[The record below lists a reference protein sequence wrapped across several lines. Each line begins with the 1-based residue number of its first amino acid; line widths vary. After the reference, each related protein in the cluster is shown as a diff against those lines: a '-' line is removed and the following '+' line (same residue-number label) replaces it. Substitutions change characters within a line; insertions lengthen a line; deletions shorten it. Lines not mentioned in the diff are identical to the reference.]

1 MSYPESMTTVTEIM
15 ADVLTLPR
23 TDRGY
28 IAQKI
33 IESLDDETEL
43 PTEEKATLDRRSQE
57 LRDGTVKPISLEQL
71 KQQVQ
76 SNLG

>member
-1 MSYPESMTTVTEIM
+1 MSYSESMTTVSEIM
-15 ADVLTLPR
+15 DDVLTLPR

-33 IESLDDETEL
+33 IESLDDDTEL
-43 PTEEKATLDRRSQE
+43 STEEKATLDRRSRE
-57 LRDGTVKPISLEQL
+57 MRDGTVKPISLEQL

-76 SNLG
+76 SNLE